1 MRAPTGVVVRS
12 PLIVLLFFCF
22 APAANASLTLAP
34 NKTISISTDRATW
47 LSLDAD
53 PKSQRLVLEVLGD
66 IYLAPSSGGTATPI
80 STGMSFDS
88 QPRFSPSGDQIV
100 FISDRSGA
108 DNVWLMEAD
117 GANPRQITQE
127 KETAEFASPAF
138 SPDGSHIIVS
148 RTSWA
153 LRTFEVWAFHVD
165 GGKGVQITVAKMS
178 PTTPIAD
185 RHNALGA
192 IYSKDGRYL
201 YYARKIGGF
210 GYNVSLPQW
219 QIARRDLQEGREDIL
234 TGASGSAMR
243 PLLSPDG
250 QTLVYAT
257 RHRQATGLRVRN
269 LVNGVDKWLVWPV
282 EHDEQESRYTR
293 DLLPGYAFA
302 PDGRTLFVPRKG
314 QVHRVDLATGRSTPV
329 TIRFDLRIGIAPQLH
344 FPHRIAVGPVKSRLL
359 MRPALSPDGKHLA
372 FTAFKALHVFDLT
385 SGKTRQITE
394 DGVSAFQPAWS
405 PNGRE
410 VVFVSWAAGEGH
422 LWKIDR
428 DGGRARQLSKSAAF
442 YSEPLFAQDG
452 KSIYVMRGSN
462 LERLQAGANF
472 GHAPGTEFVRIDT
485 ASATVDIIAPAEGL
499 TSPHWGPEADR
510 VYFHTQL
517 SPTTRTGT
525 GGLISMRIDGSD
537 RRNHLFTKGPGV
549 YLAEEELP
557 AEDSRLSPDGRHI
570 LVRHANQIYLIE
582 RLGTALT
589 EVSHSITTPH
599 LPQVKLTDVGADDF
613 DWSTDGKQIWWAAG
627 HTLFLRS
634 LDSVSFLD
642 EEKQVAA
649 GVESENTTILRDKTP
664 HAIAESD
671 PAVVSHLIE
680 VYRARDIPNGSYAL
694 INATVHSMAEGATPL
709 KDGVI
714 LIQGNRITAVG
725 GENTI
730 KIPVD
735 ARIIDLGGRFVLP
748 GFIDT
753 HAHFQVMRDVLD
765 DSAPSLLANLAYGV
779 TTGIDVQPGS
789 VDILAYQDLIDAGMM
804 IGPRTLST
812 GPGVFSNHAIKSAA
826 QAESILRRYRDNY
839 GVHNL
844 KAYLSGNRQ
853 QRQWLVQ
860 AAATLKLMP
869 TTEGGLDMKLDLTHA
884 IDGFSGNEHNLP
896 VLELHEDVVQ
906 LMALS
911 KIAYTPTL
919 IVSYGGHWAEG
930 WFYTRQ
936 SPLDDSKL
944 ARFTPYDEIAA
955 KALRRPWAHEKEYVF
970 RQLATQANKIVNAG
984 GRVGVGAHGQ
994 LQGLGYHWEMWA
1006 LASGGMS
1013 NENVLTSATR
1023 MGAQMLGIE
1032 EDLGTI
1038 EPGKLADLVVL
1049 DADPFLDLH
1058 NTVGINRVI
1067 KNGEVFD
1074 GNTLDRQWPS
1084 KRTLLKQWWWFT
1096 EPAGQ
1101 PDHADKK
1108 TRD

>member
-1 MRAPTGVVVRS
+1 MRPL
-12 PLIVLLFFCF
+12 LIVLLFHCF

-34 NKTISISTDRATW
+34 TRTISISTERATW
-47 LSLDAD
+47 LSLDVNPD
-53 PKSQRLVLEVLGD
+53 GQQLVLEVLGD
-66 IYLAPSSGGTATPI
+66 IYVAPSSGGTATPI
-80 STGMSFDS
+80 STGMAFDS
-88 QPRFSPSGDQIV
+88 QPRFSPSGKQIV

-108 DNVWLMEAD
+108 ENIWLMDAD
-117 GANPRQITQE
+117 GTNPRQISQE

-153 LRTFEVWAFHVD
+153 LRTFELWGFHVD
-165 GGKGVQITVAKMS
+165 GGKGVQITAAKAVM
-178 PTTPIAD
+178 TTPIAD

-192 IYSKDGRYL
+192 VYSQDGRYL
-201 YYARKIGGF
+201 YYARKSGGF
-210 GYNVSLPQW
+210 GYNLSLPQW

-234 TGASGSAMR
+234 TSAIGSAMR

-269 LVNGVDKWLVWPV
+269 LVSGVDRWLVWPV
-282 EHDEQESRYTR
+282 ERDEQESRYTR
-293 DLLPGYAFA
+293 DLMPGYAFA
-302 PDGRTLFVPRKG
+302 PDGQSLFVPRAG
-314 QVHRVDLATGRSTPV
+314 QVHRIDLTTARSTPV
-329 TIRFDLRIGIAPQLH
+329 IIRFDLQIGIAPALH
-344 FPHRIAVGPVKSRLL
+344 FPHRIAAGPVKSRLL
-359 MRPALSPDGKHLA
+359 MNPALSPDGKHLA
-372 FTAFKALHVFDLT
+372 FTAFNALHVFDLQ
-385 SGKTRQITE
+385 SGKTRQITD
-394 DGVSAFQPAWS
+394 DGLPAFQPAWS

-410 VVFVSWAAGEGH
+410 LAFVSWAAGEGH
-422 LWKIDR
+422 LWTIGR
-428 DGGRARQLSKSAAF
+428 DGGRARQRSGSAAF
-442 YSEPLFAQDG
+442 YSEPLFARDG

-472 GHAPGTEFVRIDT
+472 GHAPGTEFIRINPAT
-485 ASATVDIIAPAEGL
+485 AKVDIITPAEGL
-499 TSPHWGPEADR
+499 TSPHWGPDADR
-510 VYFHTQL
+510 LYFHTQL
-517 SPTTRTGT
+517 SPTARSGS
-525 GGLISMRIDGSD
+525 GGLISMRTDGTD

-557 AEDSRLSPDGRHI
+557 AEDSRLSPDGRHV

-589 EVSHSITTPH
+589 EVSHSLTTPN

-613 DWSTDGKQIWWAAG
+613 DWSTDGKQIWWVAG
-627 HTLFLRS
+627 HTLYLRP
-634 LDSVSFLD
+634 LDSVKFLGED
-642 EEKQVAA
+642 QPVAL
-649 GVESENTTILRDKTP
+649 GVEPEKTPAVPDKTP

-694 INATVHSMAEGATPL
+694 INATVHTMAEGAEPL
-709 KDGVI
+709 SNGVI

-725 GENTI
+725 SKNTVS
-730 KIPVD
+730 IPDDTEV
-735 ARIIDLGGRFVLP
+735 IDLGGRFVLP

-753 HAHFQVMRDVLD
+753 HAHFQLMRDILD
-765 DSAPSLLANLAYGV
+765 DSAPSMLANLAYGV
-779 TTGIDVQPGS
+779 TTGIDVQPGT
-789 VDILAYQDLIDAGMM
+789 VDVLAYQDLIDAGLML
-804 IGPRTLST
+804 GPRALST
-812 GPGVFSNHAIKSAA
+812 GPGVFSNNAFKSAA
-826 QAESILRRYRDNY
+826 HAESVLRRYRDNY

-896 VLELHEDVVQ
+896 VLELHDDVVQ
-906 LMALS
+906 LMAQT

-930 WFYTRQ
+930 WFYTRE
-936 SPLDDSKL
+936 SVLDDSKL
-944 ARFTPYDEIAA
+944 ARFTPYDEIASRT
-955 KALRRPWAHEKEYVF
+955 LRRPWAHEKEYVF
-970 RQLATQANKIVNAG
+970 KQLAAQANKIANAG

-994 LQGLGYHWEMWA
+994 LQGLGFHWEMWA

-1023 MGAQMLGIE
+1023 TGAQMLGIE

-1038 EPGKLADLVVL
+1038 APGKLADLVVF
-1049 DADPFLDLH
+1049 DADPFLDLR
-1058 NTVGINRVI
+1058 NTVRIHKVV

-1074 GNTLDRQWPS
+1074 GATLDREWPS
-1084 KRTLLKQWWWFT
+1084 KRALPEPWWWFT
-1096 EPAGQ
+1096 EPVDQSNQAETK
-1101 PDHADKK
+1101 ALE
-1108 TRD
+1108 

>member
-1 MRAPTGVVVRS
+1 VHS
-12 PLIVLLFFCF
+12 LLIVLFFLCL
-22 APAANASLTLAP
+22 APATNAALTLDPAQ
-34 NKTISISTDRATW
+34 TLSISTDRVTW
-47 LSLDAD
+47 LSVDVH
-53 PKSQRLVLEVLGD
+53 PGGEQLVLEVLGD
-66 IYLAPSSGGTATPI
+66 IYLASALGGTATPI
-80 STGMSFDS
+80 STGMAFDS
-88 QPRFSPSGDQIV
+88 QPHFSPSGDQIV

-108 DNVWLMEAD
+108 ENVWLMEAD
-117 GANPRQITQE
+117 GTNPRQITQE
-127 KETAEFASPAF
+127 KETAEFASPSF

-153 LRTFEVWAFHVD
+153 LRTFELWGFHID
-165 GGKGVQITVAKMS
+165 GGKGVQITAAKMS
-178 PTTPIAD
+178 PTTPISD

-192 IYSKDGRYL
+192 SYSKDGRYL
-201 YYARKIGGF
+201 YYARKNGGF

-234 TGASGSAMR
+234 TGANGSAMR

-293 DLLPGYAFA
+293 DLMPGYAFT
-302 PDGRTLFVPRKG
+302 PDGKALFVPRDG
-314 QVHRVDLATGRSTPV
+314 QVHRVDIASGRSTPV
-329 TIRFDLRIGIAPQLH
+329 TIRFDLQIGIGPQLH

-359 MRPALSPDGKHLA
+359 MNPALSPDGSHLA
-372 FTAFKALHVFDLT
+372 FTAFNALHVFDLT
-385 SGKTRQITE
+385 SGKIRQLTE
-394 DGVSAFQPAWS
+394 DGLSAFQPAWS

-410 VVFVSWAAGEGH
+410 LVFVSWTGGEGH
-422 LWKIDR
+422 LWKIGR
-428 DGGRARQLSKSAAF
+428 EGGRARQLSKSAAF

-462 LERLQAGANF
+462 LERLLANASF
-472 GHAPGTEFVRIDT
+472 GHAPGTEFIRVEA
-485 ASATVDIIAPAEGL
+485 ASAKVDIIAPAEGL
-499 TSPHWGPEADR
+499 TSPHWGPETDR
-510 VYFHTQL
+510 IYFHTQL
-517 SPTTRTGT
+517 SPTARTGT

-537 RRNHLFTKGPGV
+537 RRNHLFTKGPGI

-557 AEDSRLSPDGRHI
+557 AEDSRLSPDGRHV

-589 EVSHSITTPH
+589 EVNHSITTPS
-599 LPQVKLTDVGADDF
+599 LPQVKLTDAGADDV
-613 DWSTDGKQIWWAAG
+613 DWSTDGKQIWWTAG

-634 LDSVSFLD
+634 LDSVKSHD
-642 EEKQVAA
+642 EEKQVADDI
-649 GVESENTTILRDKTP
+649 ESEKSAVSPDKTP

-671 PAVVSHLIE
+671 PAVVSHLVE
-680 VYRARDIPNGSYAL
+680 VYRARDIPNGSFAL
-694 INATVHSMAEGATPL
+694 TNATVHSMAEGSAPL
-709 KDGVI
+709 NGGVI
-714 LIQGNRITAVG
+714 LVQGNRITAVG
-725 GENTI
+725 RESTI
-730 KIPVD
+730 KIPAD
-735 ARIIDLGGRFVLP
+735 TKIIDLGGRFVLP

-765 DSAPSLLANLAYGV
+765 DSPPSLLANLAYGV

-789 VDILAYQDLIDAGMM
+789 IDILAYQDLIDAGMM

-812 GPGVFSNHAIKSAA
+812 GPGVFSNNAFKSLA
-826 QAESILRRYRDNY
+826 QTESALRRYRDNY

-860 AAATLKLMP
+860 AAARLKLMP

-884 IDGFSGNEHNLP
+884 MDGFSGNEHNLP

-944 ARFTPYDEIAA
+944 ARFTPYDMIAD
-955 KALRRPWAHEKEYVF
+955 KSLRRPWAHEKEHVF
-970 RQLATQANKIVNAG
+970 KQLAAQANKIVNAG

-1006 LASGGMS
+1006 LASGGMP
-1013 NENVLTSATR
+1013 NEKVLTSATR
-1023 MGAQMLGIE
+1023 MGAQMLGID

-1038 EPGKLADLVVL
+1038 EPGKLADFVVL

-1058 NTVGINRVI
+1058 NTIGIHKVI

-1074 GNTLDRQWPS
+1074 GATLDREWPS
-1084 KRTLLKQWWWFT
+1084 KRPLPAQWWWFT

-1101 PDHADKK
+1101 PDRADTN